1 MTTAGM
7 TKETMER
14 MLTAGRTPSQSEI
27 ESLRQQL
34 AEAQCL
40 LQQAKEGLQSAVS
53 FQTTM
58 EKLLLQLGYTAESL
72 ELDKQSKAQK
82 ALIAIDQAMRE
93 GE

>member
-1 MTTAGM
+1 MREIDQRDCQHGESDTQADLITT
-7 TKETMER
+7 
-14 MLTAGRTPSQSEI
+14 
-27 ESLRQQL
+27 LRQQL
-34 AEAQCL
+34 AEAQRL